1 MNTKLSKA
9 AAEISFL
16 RDSLRQTNTEMTI
29 SDRDDIHRALIL
41 SQLKIMSID
50 ITQSSR
56 ILDSGVSV
64 AYH

>member
-16 RDSLRQTNTEMTI
+16 RDSLRQTNTETPTT
-29 SDRDDIHRALIL
+29 DRDDIHRALIL
-41 SQLKIMSID
+41 SQIKILEINV
-50 ITQSSR
+50 IRSSR
-56 ILDSGVSV
+56 ILDSGVSI